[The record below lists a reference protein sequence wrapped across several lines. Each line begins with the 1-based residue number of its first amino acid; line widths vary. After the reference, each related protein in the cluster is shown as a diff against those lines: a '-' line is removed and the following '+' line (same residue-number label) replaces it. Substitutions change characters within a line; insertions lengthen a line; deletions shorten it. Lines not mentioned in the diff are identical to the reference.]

1 VKPQRRGF
9 TLIEVMLALV
19 ISSVVVTL
27 GYSTLQAGMDV
38 EGRIARARERD
49 QYMTAMRA
57 MLGDA
62 LRHAVTGDA
71 SPAQRLH
78 TESGADGHTTLLS
91 FVSRG
96 IVAPHGGT
104 APWFVTLSTDT
115 AGVTFVARAV
125 DGGAVPLQ
133 MQVSN
138 ARALAVR
145 FKAREDLD
153 WQPTW
158 DDAARLP
165 LAIEV
170 RFLDRDGR
178 DAVAPVV
185 ARTSPVGAS

>member
-1 VKPQRRGF
+1 VKQRRGF

-38 EGRIARARERD
+38 ERRIMTARDGD
-49 QYMTAMRA
+49 QYMTTVRA

-62 LRHAVTGDA
+62 LRHAVTGDGR
-71 SPAQRLH
+71 PEQQLR
-78 TESGADGHTTLLS
+78 TTGGADGRLTTLA

-96 IVAPHGGT
+96 IMAPQGGT
-104 APWFVTLSTDT
+104 APWFVTLSADT
-115 AGVTFVARAV
+115 AGVTFNARAV
-125 DGGAVPLQ
+125 NGGAVPLQ
-133 MQVSN
+133 MRISN
-138 ARALAVR
+138 ARAFAIR
-145 FKAREDLD
+145 FKPRDDLA
-153 WQPTW
+153 WQATW

-178 DAVAPVV
+178 DAIAPVV
-185 ARTSPVGAS
+185 ARTSPVGAA